1 MASVITHPTR
11 IQKTRDVLVRIGAVD
26 GINRP
31 SVNYRQGTDRTE
43 LYRIDNGRLAMYEF
57 QGATTSNFQISDD
70 ETTYR
75 LIGDA
80 GWTDGVI
87 TNSRVQ
93 MSVTSYFLKNLEWA
107 GDPESPTYFT
117 QKGKF
122 DEAQSIIA
130 KFKNN
135 KDTEAWIEIWKLI
148 DTIDGGAS
156 VYDVS
161 CFAGVVMNYQEQY
174 PADGLVECS
183 FDVMSRGEAY
193 IGLFD
198 AINPIRTGLPNRF
211 TYPGLPVIN
220 NLGAAVRKV
229 TAEVTVG
236 STATPVPLTD
246 TLTAV
251 ALSTD
256 VTFKFTDGADTA
268 LDNLVAA
275 GDAVTKP
282 KARLVK
288 VSDKTFVP
296 CAVTVNATTGV
307 VTLNPAAALAASTAY
322 YAEVETGTLNQK
334 VDALGVSS
342 PSGIAQPLVGLKTG
356 IFTTAAA

>member
-1 MASVITHPTR
+1 MASIITHPTR
-11 IQKTRDVLVRIGAVD
+11 IQKTRDVLIRVGAVD

-31 SVNYRQGTDRTE
+31 NVNYRTGTERTE

-57 QGATTSNFQISDD
+57 QGATTSNFQVSDD

-93 MSVTSYFLKNLEWA
+93 MSVTSYFLKSLEWA
-107 GDPESPTYFT
+107 GDPESPTYYT

-122 DEAQSIIA
+122 DEAQSIVA

-135 KDTEAWIEIWKLI
+135 KETEAWIEIWKLI
-148 DTIDGGAS
+148 DAIDGGVT

-193 IGLFD
+193 IGLYD
-198 AINPIRTGLPNRF
+198 SINPIRTGLPNRL
-211 TYPGLPVIN
+211 TYAALPVVSPT
-220 NLGAAVRKV
+220 GAVIRKV
-229 TAEVTVG
+229 TAEVTG
-236 STATPVPLTD
+236 ASIATPVPLTS
-246 TLTAV
+246 TLTGV
-251 ALSTD
+251 DRDT
-256 VTFKFTDGADTA
+256 VITFKYTDGANVA
-268 LDNLVAA
+268 LTNLVAA
-275 GDAVTKP
+275 SDAVTKP

-296 CAVTVNATTGV
+296 CVVTVNATTG
-307 VTLNPAAALAASTAY
+307 TLILEPTAELEVSTTY
-322 YAEVETGTLNQK
+322 YAEVETGTMSQK
-334 VDALGVSS
+334 VDASGVSS
-342 PSGIAQPLVGLKTG
+342 GTGIAQPLVGLKTG
-356 IFTTAAA
+356 AFMTAAS

>member
-11 IQKTRDVLVRIGAVD
+11 IQKTRDVLVRIGAVSD
-26 GINRP
+26 CNRP
-31 SVNYRQGTDRTE
+31 SVSYKAGTDRTE
-43 LYRIDNGRLAMYEF
+43 LSRIDNGRLAMYEF

-80 GWTDGVI
+80 GWGDGVI

-107 GDPESPTYFT
+107 GDPESPTYFV

-135 KDTEAWIEIWKLI
+135 KDFEAWIEVWKLI
-148 DTIDGGAS
+148 DTIDGGVS

-193 IGLFD
+193 IGLYD
-198 AINPIRTGLPNRF
+198 AISPVRTGLPNKL
-211 TYPGLPVIN
+211 TYAGLP
-220 NLGAAVRKV
+220 AVDGVGSILRKV

-236 STATPVPLTD
+236 ATATAVPLTD
-246 TLTAV
+246 TLTGV
-251 ALSTD
+251 ALTSD
-256 VTFKFTDGADTA
+256 VTFKFTNGSNVA
-268 LDNLVAA
+268 LTNLVAA
-275 GDAVTKP
+275 GDALTKP

-288 VSDKTFVP
+288 VSDKSFVP
-296 CAVTVNATTGV
+296 AALTVNATTGL
-307 VTLNPAAALAASTAY
+307 VTLNPASDLAPSTAY
-322 YAEVETGTLNQK
+322 YAEVEDGTLNQK

-342 PSGIAQPLVGLKTG
+342 VSGTPQPLIGLRTG
-356 IFTTAAA
+356 IFTTAAS

>member
-11 IQKTRDVLVRIGAVD
+11 IQKTRDVLVRIGSVS

-31 SVNYRQGTDRTE
+31 SVNYKAGTDRTE

-80 GWTDGVI
+80 GWSDGVI

-107 GDPESPTYFT
+107 GDPESPTYFSS
-117 QKGKF
+117 KGKF
-122 DEAQSIIA
+122 DEAQSIVA

-135 KDTEAWIEIWKLI
+135 KETEAWVEIWKLI

-156 VYDVS
+156 VYDVA
-161 CFAGVVMNYQEQY
+161 CFAGAVMNYQESY

-193 IGLFD
+193 LGLYD
-198 AINPIRTGLPNRF
+198 SINVIRTGLPNRL
-211 TYPGLPVIN
+211 TYAGLPVLNSAGGVI
-220 NLGAAVRKV
+220 RKV

-236 STATPVPLTD
+236 AVATAVPLTD
-246 TLTAV
+246 TLTGV
-251 ALSTD
+251 ALTSN
-256 VTFKFTDGADTA
+256 VAFKFSDDAGVVLTNT
-268 LDNLVAA
+268 VAA
-275 GDAVTKP
+275 SDAVTKP
-282 KARLVK
+282 KARMVK
-288 VSDKTFVP
+288 VSDKTFVN
-296 CAVTVNATTGV
+296 ATVTVAAITGL
-307 VTLNPAAALAASTAY
+307 VTIDPVASLEASTAY
-322 YAEVETGTLNQK
+322 YAEVESGALSQK
-334 VDALGVSS
+334 VDNLGVSS
-342 PSGIAQPLVGLKTG
+342 PTGTAQPLVGLRTG
-356 IFTTAAA
+356 VFTTAAT